1 MVSYLC
7 GDLLNLI
14 VASNLSLVL
23 NSRSVVH
30 CLTTLFSKL

>member
-1 MVSYLC
+1 MVSNSC

-23 NSRSVVH
+23 NSRLVVH
-30 CLTTLFSKL
+30 CLTALCSKL